1 MLLNKINKQA
11 GAVSLFVVV
20 FSALLIT
27 IITVGFIGLMV
38 RNQRQASDND
48 LSQSAYD
55 SALAGVEDGKR
66 VTLRYM
72 ECLNDSTVTGCSDIM
87 SWIENPDI
95 QTCTNL
101 VRDLYGVTLEDEEIK
116 VKSANND
123 DLNQAY
129 TCLKI
134 NINTPDYLGFLEK
147 DGSKLIPLI
156 GTGSYDNV
164 KLDWFMPKD
173 LETGSV
179 ATIPPFGTS
188 NEKLMLDNNDWVNI
202 PSVMRAQLIQ
212 YSNTGSFSLD
222 QLDNN
227 VGATNSNTNTL
238 FLYPSDSV
246 TNSVDLMDD
255 KRRDTSSNI
264 LKQVSCE
271 ENFEVDGAS
280 GYACTATL
288 LLPDPI
294 NGDKANRVAY
304 LNLTAFYSQ
313 ANFKVSLFDGS
324 NLVNFK
330 AVQPEIDSNGRANDL
345 FRRVKVRTEMFS
357 ANNLIPTAAVDL
369 EGKFCKDYTIYTSK
383 EPANNC

>member
-72 ECLNDSTVTGCSDIM
+72 ECLNDDTVTGCSDIM
-87 SWIENPDI
+87 SLIENPDR

-101 VRDLYGVTLEDEEIK
+101 VQDLYGVTLEDEEIK

-156 GTGSYDNV
+156 GTDSYDKV

-173 LETGSV
+173 LETGSL
-179 ATIPPFGTS
+179 ANIPAFEVD
-188 NEKLMLDNNDWVNI
+188 NEKLMLASANWTNI

-212 YSNTGSFSLD
+212 YSDTGSFSLD

-227 VGATNSNTNTL
+227 VGINSNTNTL
-238 FLYPSDSV
+238 FLYPSSFA

-255 KRRDTSSNI
+255 KRRDISSDI

-271 ENFEVDGAS
+271 ENFEANNAS

-294 NGDKANRVAY
+294 DGDKASRVAY

-313 ANFKVSLFDGS
+313 ANFKVSLLNGS
-324 NLVNFK
+324 DLVNFK